1 MSQLRRSARLASIRA
16 RAAQSSSVPEP
27 IPLDDDDTD
36 SLCSPPRD
44 SPACIEC
51 GLELEPEDDAHI
63 FSCCSSSRHLQC
75 LAPLVEAVDQEVL
88 CPDCPRQSADH
99 VSADWFQ
106 RLCLINGVEWPCN
119 PQLPDCAVCM
129 EAMTVENSIQVPC
142 CGQFVHTTCLAR
154 SFSSRGLD
162 CPFCNQSLAD
172 FASSSSF
179 LASSLFHGCMVDLD
193 RAPSN
198 QAIDSLVVPDDFPP
212 PPPIYPLCCARVGG
226 PPEFEPLDDRRM
238 EWSPL
243 HPSSSHGATSWVPQ
257 WVCRSCGASTSLLD
271 IPPLD
276 AASCSLCSTASAIVF
291 DRPSARAVRFCVP
304 CQRVVPHDSTVANPV
319 ASSPPSSV
327 DPPDWFSHGPLSC
340 FDSLYGWGSSRPSP
354 PGSGTQSWLFCPLVS
369 LGLALAESN
378 RGIPP
383 YSTGSREQVP
393 PDQSLFW
400 STHASHIIQAYAT
413 HFLTLDSQQPAA
425 IALQSW
431 QGGHLNT
438 PAQELVTP
446 PDILSMMSVWLS
458 EAVVGFSS
466 RSQAARLPSSAP
478 PVHVS
483 SPPSCPSDPNPV
495 SPPSPFSVVSHSPA
509 VPPSPFA
516 SLQRPSVTAP
526 DDPPVVSG
534 PFAPHPTVP
543 VSSSLPVFTL
553 PPLRLLGTSPRHLSR
568 SLAHLG

>member
-1 MSQLRRSARLASIRA
+1 M
-16 RAAQSSSVPEP
+16 
-27 IPLDDDDTD
+27 
-36 SLCSPPRD
+36 
-44 SPACIEC
+44 
-51 GLELEPEDDAHI
+51 
-63 FSCCSSSRHLQC
+63 
-75 LAPLVEAVDQEVL
+75 
-88 CPDCPRQSADH
+88 
-99 VSADWFQ
+99 
-106 RLCLINGVEWPCN
+106 
-119 PQLPDCAVCM
+119 
-129 EAMTVENSIQVPC
+129 ENSIQVPC
-142 CGQFVHTTCLAR
+142 CGQFVHTVCLAR
-154 SFSSRGLD
+154 SFSSRGVD

-172 FASSSSF
+172 FARSSLF

-212 PPPIYPLCCARVGG
+212 LPPIYPLCCTRVGG

-243 HPSSSHGATSWVPQ
+243 HPSNDGATSWVPQ

-291 DRPSARAVRFCVP
+291 DRPSGRAVRFCVP
-304 CQRVVPHDSTVANPV
+304 CQRVVSHDSSVANPV

-354 PGSGTQSWLFCPLVS
+354 PGSGTQSWLFCPLIS
-369 LGLALAESN
+369 LGLARAESN

-383 YSTGSREQVP
+383 YSTGSREHVP
-393 PDQSLFW
+393 PEQSLFW
-400 STHASHIIQAYAT
+400 STHVPHIIQAYAT
-413 HFLTLDSQQPAA
+413 HFLTIDSQQPAA
-425 IALQSW
+425 IAVQSW

-438 PAQELVTP
+438 VAQELVTP

-458 EAVVGFSS
+458 EAVAGFSS
-466 RSQAARLPSSAP
+466 RSQAARLPSSVVAPPSCCP

-483 SPPSCPSDPNPV
+483 PPHSCPSDPNRV
-495 SPPSPFSVVSHSPA
+495 SPPSPFSVVSHSPP
-509 VPPSPFA
+509 VLPSPSPFA
-516 SLQRPSVTAP
+516 SLQLPSVTAP
-526 DDPPVVSG
+526 DDPS
-534 PFAPHPTVP
+534 
-543 VSSSLPVFTL
+543 L
-553 PPLRLLGTSPRHLSR
+553 PPLRLLGNSLRHLSR